1 MNVIQ
6 VILNAPFDEPDS
18 GAKNL
23 RQYFKALLK
32 TLFEEEEGF
41 SGKRPFGNSGWTWD
55 LAAQLIQ
62 AGVLYGTYSDEDGP
76 EFSQQEFDHLINDA
90 IEAL

>member
-1 MNVIQ
+1 MKTIQ

-23 RQYFKALLK
+23 RQYFKLLLK
-32 TLFEEEEGF
+32 TLFREGEGF
-41 SGKRPFGNSGWTWD
+41 SGKRPFGNSSWDYD
-55 LAAQLIQ
+55 LAACLIS
-62 AGVLYGTYSDEDGP
+62 AGVLDGTYSDENGP
-76 EFSQQEFDHLINDA
+76 EFDEDEFEKIISDA